1 MSDKPVFDVN
11 KSMFDKLK
19 TWQEKMEE
27 KNREEAEEEVEKKP
41 QAETRK
47 SSEEN

>member
-19 TWQEKMEE
+19 NWQEKMQE
-27 KNREEAEEEVEKKP
+27 KNRLEAEEESEKTTKKERP
-41 QAETRK
+41 K
-47 SSEEN
+47 SPENQ

>member
-27 KNREEAEEEVEKKP
+27 KNREAAEEEVEKKP
-41 QAETRK
+41 QTETRK